1 MLKKKDNN
9 SKGATSQRAAAKKRD
24 CAFRI
29 FSGYEKR
36 RLTSRK
42 GTKRYEKVRKGTK
55 RYENIRNVFF
65 FKKKEQ
71 QQQEKDIIKCLKRTT
86 PAKCCTPEMA
96 FPEMVFPEMAFPK
109 KIILVLLFG
118 KREKGE
124 NLVPRKGSSGK
135 RESFRGKK
143 VSHLIVN
150 PLLSSHCKPASR
162 LFSGDEKSLPFISL

>member
-9 SKGATSQRAAAKKRD
+9 SKGATSQRAAAKKKD

-42 GTKRYEKVRKGTK
+42 GTKRYEKVRKDTK
-55 RYENIRNVFF
+55 IYEMFF
-65 FKKKEQ
+65 FLKKKEQ

-96 FPEMVFPEMAFPK
+96 FPEMVFP
-109 KIILVLLFG
+109 VW
-118 KREKGE
+118 
-124 NLVPRKGSSGK
+124 GSIPSG
-135 RESFRGKK
+135 S
-143 VSHLIVN
+143 
-150 PLLSSHCKPASR
+150 
-162 LFSGDEKSLPFISL
+162 